1 MSGWLRRL
9 SATYRT
15 AVSAEAAGEYIEAAK
30 AYALCDERHKVAEMH
45 ILEAGR
51 RAVPGSA
58 VGELLVA
65 VNLLSD
71 DREAPALLLKRLGEA
86 LLHIFDTARPSQ
98 ESPTTQQLWLLLGV
112 HSLLHLRTAISEG
125 LPPVQPSQSDEPLS
139 DSLALYAMV
148 CRHWPWLATPP
159 DVQTDQQIFRYQAA
173 CAELGGRERQQLL
186 HTRCLQALSR

>member
-71 DREAPALLLKRLGEA
+71 
-86 LLHIFDTARPSQ
+86 
-98 ESPTTQQLWLLLGV
+98 
-112 HSLLHLRTAISEG
+112 
-125 LPPVQPSQSDEPLS
+125 
-139 DSLALYAMV
+139 
-148 CRHWPWLATPP
+148 
-159 DVQTDQQIFRYQAA
+159 
-173 CAELGGRERQQLL
+173 
-186 HTRCLQALSR
+186 